1 MSSGRVVASD
11 QAKAEIT
18 GLESDFAQ
26 GIADLRSRFAR
37 RNAVLTNPL
46 EWDGRHANTYKS
58 QVIPQVEGL
67 LKRWDADVKQLST
80 QINRI
85 LADIMAAGGN

>member
-1 MSSGRVVASD
+1 MSGRVVASE

-26 GIADLRSRFAR
+26 GISDLRSKFAR
-37 RNAVLTNPL
+37 RNSVLTNPL
-46 EWDGRHANTYKS
+46 EWDGRHAQTYKS
-58 QVIPQVEGL
+58 QVIPQVESL
-67 LKRWDADVKQLST
+67 LKKWDADVKQLSV

-85 LADIMAAGGN
+85 LADIMQAGGN

>member
-11 QAKAEIT
+11 SARAEIS
-18 GLESDFAQ
+18 GLEGDFAQ

-37 RNAVLTNPL
+37 RNAVLTNPM
-46 EWDGRHANTYKS
+46 EWDGRHANTYKT
-58 QVIPQVEGL
+58 QVVPQVECL
-67 LKRWDADVKQLST
+67 LKKWDADVKQLGA

>member
-1 MSSGRVVASD
+1 MSGRVVASS

-26 GIADLRSRFAR
+26 GIADLRAKFAR
-37 RNAVLTNPL
+37 RNSVLTNPL
-46 EWDGRHANTYKS
+46 EWDGHHAQTYKS
-58 QVIPQVEGL
+58 QVIPQIESL
-67 LKRWDADVKQLST
+67 FKKWDTDVKQLSV

-85 LADIMAAGGN
+85 LADIMAAGGNG

>member
-1 MSSGRVVASD
+1 MASGRVVASD
-11 QAKAEIT
+11 SAKAEIT
-18 GLESDFAQ
+18 GLEGDFAQ
-26 GIADLRSRFAR
+26 GIAELRAKFAR

-46 EWDGRHANTYKS
+46 EWDGRHANTYKT
-58 QVIPQVEGL
+58 QVVPQVEGL
-67 LKRWDADVKQLST
+67 LKKWDADVKQLGA

>member
-1 MSSGRVVASD
+1 MPGRVVASE

-18 GLESDFAQ
+18 GLEGDFTQ
-26 GIADLRSRFAR
+26 GVADLRAKFAR
-37 RNAVLTNPL
+37 RNSVLTDPMH
-46 EWDGRHANTYKS
+46 WDGRHAQTYKS

-67 LKRWDADVKQLST
+67 LKKWDTDVKQLGT

-85 LADIMAAGGN
+85 LADIMAAGGS

>member
-1 MSSGRVVASD
+1 MSGRVVASD

-26 GIADLRSRFAR
+26 GIADLRAKFGR
-37 RNAVLTNPL
+37 RNSVLTDPL
-46 EWDGRHANTYKS
+46 QWDGKHANTYKS
-58 QVIPQVEGL
+58 QIIPQVEGL
-67 LKRWDADVKQLST
+67 LKKWDADVKQLST

>member
-1 MSSGRVVASD
+1 MSGRVVASE

-26 GIADLRSRFAR
+26 GIADLRSKFAR
-37 RNAVLTNPL
+37 RNSVLTNPL
-46 EWDGRHANTYKS
+46 EWDGRHAQTYKS

-67 LKRWDADVKQLST
+67 LKKWDADVKQLSV

-85 LADIMAAGGN
+85 LADIMSAGGN